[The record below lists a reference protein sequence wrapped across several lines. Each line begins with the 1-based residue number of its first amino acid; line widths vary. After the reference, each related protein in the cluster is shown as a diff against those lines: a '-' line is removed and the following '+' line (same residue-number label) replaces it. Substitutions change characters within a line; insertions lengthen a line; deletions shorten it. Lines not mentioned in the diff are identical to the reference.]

1 MNGVIIASE
10 LGKRFRRYHV
20 ERPRSLKEALIK
32 GWKHLRAHEVT
43 WALRKVNF
51 SIDSGRMVGII
62 GRNGAGKSTLLRMIG
77 GVGRPDEGTVTV
89 NGRIGALLDLGAGFH
104 PDLTGRENLFVN
116 GVIVGLTRRE
126 LEQRLDSIV
135 AFAELEDFID
145 APLRTYSSGMRMR
158 LGFSIAIHC
167 DPDVLL
173 VDEALAVGDLAF
185 QRKCVERIMQFKE
198 AGCTILLVAHD
209 MQKIEELCDEVI
221 WLRDGRVAMHG
232 APDVVVRQYT
242 DEMSRTTREKTP
254 AVGSADSAGHLRMN
268 ENRFGSLEVEITEV
282 RFLDGEGQTVS
293 AVKQGN
299 PLLVDLAYRIN
310 EANGTIAA
318 PIFGIKVSRPDGT
331 VCFDINTATR
341 GVTVPVRGRSGCLR
355 LFLDRIDLVA
365 GEYYVDVGVY
375 ESTWAYAYDYHWK
388 AYWITVLG
396 ASEGRGVLYPSARWV
411 SLESDGSESGWTNG
425 TDAASPV
432 VESGVQR

>member
-1 MNGVIIASE
+1 MNGVIVVSE
-10 LGKRFRRYHV
+10 LGKRFRRYHY
-20 ERPRSLKEALIK
+20 ERPRTFKEALIK
-32 GWKHLRAHEVT
+32 GWKHLRAREMA
-43 WALRKVNF
+43 WALRKVSF

-126 LEQRLDSIV
+126 LEHRFDSIV

-158 LGFSIAIHC
+158 LGFSIAVHC

-185 QRKCVERIMQFKE
+185 QRKCVDRIMQFKE

-242 DEMSRTTREKTP
+242 DEISRVTREKTL
-254 AVGSADSAGHLRMN
+254 AVAGADSADHLRMN
-268 ENRFGSLEVEITEV
+268 ENRFGSLEVEITAV
-282 RFLDGEGQTVS
+282 HFLDGEGQTIS
-293 AVKQGN
+293 AVKQGK
-299 PLLVDLAYRIN
+299 PLLVDLAYRV
-310 EANGTIAA
+310 NGEVAA
-318 PIFGIKVSRPDGT
+318 PIFGIKISRPDGT
-331 VCFDINTATR
+331 VCFDINTVTR
-341 GVTVPVRGRSGCLR
+341 GLTVPVRGRSGCLR
-355 LFLDRIDLVA
+355 LFLDRVDLVA
-365 GEYYVDVGVY
+365 GEYYIDVGVY
-375 ESTWAYAYDYHWK
+375 ESNWAYAYDYHWK
-388 AYWITVLG
+388 AYWLTVLG
-396 ASEGRGVLYPSARWV
+396 TGEGRGLFYPSAHWV
-411 SLESDGSESGWTNG
+411 LLEGDGSGSGWKSGTN
-425 TDAASPV
+425 AASSV
-432 VESGVQR
+432 AESGVQR